1 MKSSCKH
8 YVCGRI
14 FRSVEIVIWY
24 VAMSGVI
31 MKLYPEMM
39 ILSAVLDGKTIWIPV
54 LLRYIVE
61 EF

>member
-24 VAMSGVI
+24 VARSGVI

-39 ILSAVLDGKTIWIPV
+39 ILSSVLDGKTIWIPV